1 MAWLKNKFKKIFGKN
16 NPTPS
21 APTKPESPTPVYIPK
36 PGIKIALVRGHG
48 GNDSGAIGNG
58 TSEVEYNTWVM
69 DYVAANSTRNLKIF
83 KASSSID
90 AVLNSRSFSP
100 DITIQLHLNSFN
112 GQAHG
117 CEVLVLSGDTK
128 SYPIAEKF
136 AKEFTEKFNRKMR
149 GDKGKKI
156 LDGGGRGAGSLYATK
171 SGIKILVE
179 PFFIDNKS
187 DFISKEEYAT
197 FLLKFIDNL

>member
-21 APTKPESPTPVYIPK
+21 APTKPESPTPEYTPK

-48 GNDSGAIGNG
+48 GNDSGATGNG
-58 TSEVEYNTWVM
+58 TNEVEYNTWAM
-69 DYVAANSTRNLKIF
+69 DYVAKYSKRNLKLF
-83 KASSSID
+83 KASSSMD
-90 AVLNSRSFSP
+90 AIVASRSFSP

-117 CEVLVLSGDTK
+117 CEVLVLNGDTK

-136 AKEFTEKFNRKMR
+136 SKELTQRFNRKMR

-156 LDGGGRGAGSLYATK
+156 LDGSGRGAGSLYATK
-171 SGIKILVE
+171 SGVKILVE
-179 PFFIDNKS
+179 PFFIDNKT
-187 DFISKEEYAT
+187 DFIPKELYAK
-197 FLLKFIDNL
+197 FLLDFTEKL